1 MAAAF
6 CLIVATDGFTFFR
19 RKFFRDFCWSAKVH
33 ESFDSAPPDGQK
45 KNDSSVALALG
56 WSF

>member
-1 MAAAF
+1 MRADHGKVDH
-6 CLIVATDGFTFFR
+6 VALNN
-19 RKFFRDFCWSAKVH
+19 VY
-33 ESFDSAPPDGQK
+33 ESFDSAPPAGQK